1 MNKIFVQYATSW
13 GRVSVYSALYILD
26 TCLKKKKKDKSN
38 RQKIWANFKENIG
51 VDKDDFLQ
59 YDVKARNDKKAD

>member
-1 MNKIFVQYATSW
+1 MQPVGEECQFTVLFTF
-13 GRVSVYSALYILD
+13 LILV
-26 TCLKKKKKDKSN
+26 LKKKDKSN

-51 VDKDDFLQ
+51 VDKVDFLQ

>member
-1 MNKIFVQYATSW
+1 MLLCIFNES
-13 GRVSVYSALYILD
+13 
-26 TCLKKKKKDKSN
+26 KKKDKSN

>member
-1 MNKIFVQYATSW
+1 MQPVGEECQFTVLFTF
-13 GRVSVYSALYILD
+13 LILV
-26 TCLKKKKKDKSN
+26 LKKKKDKSN